1 MTQLS
6 DTAKKAHPVLHKP
19 DGWVVLDKPLGVSS
33 AKAVAMVRK
42 AFGVKKAGH
51 AGTLDPLASGVLPI
65 ALGEATKTVS
75 YVMSAEKSYA
85 FSVSW
90 GNETTTDDA
99 EGSPTRQTDIIPNE
113 AQIKDALPKFI
124 GVIDQVPPAYS
135 AVKIGGKR
143 AYALARAKDK
153 RVANAQIPE
162 DGISKDG
169 ISKDGTSED
178 TAPQSKVD
186 DITLTARP
194 IRIDSFVL
202 TGHEQT
208 QTGVISHFQVACG
221 KGAYIRALAR
231 DLGRVLGSACYVTAL
246 RRLSVGR
253 FSVDDAISLDF
264 LAEMRQGAAA
274 LSALTPIMAVL
285 DDIPAIVMSNAQAQQ
300 LRFGQQV
307 MLDAALPAA
316 EIYLAVLDDTPV
328 ALVRQEAGL
337 IKPVRVLNC

>member
-1 MTQLS
+1 MTQNA
-6 DTAKKAHPVLHKP
+6 DTPNQQNPVLTKP

-33 AKAVAMVRK
+33 AKAVAIVRK

-51 AGTLDPLASGVLPI
+51 AGTLDPLASGVLPS

-85 FSVSW
+85 FSVFW
-90 GNETTTDDA
+90 GHETTTDDA
-99 EGSPTRQTDIIPNE
+99 EGSPTKRSDIIPGE
-113 AQIKDALPKFI
+113 AQIRAALPQFI
-124 GVIDQVPPAYS
+124 GLIDQVPPAYS

-153 RVANAQIPE
+153 GA
-162 DGISKDG
+162 KDK
-169 ISKDGTSED
+169 SPDHGTSD
-178 TAPQSKVD
+178 TSSTGTSG
-186 DITLTARP
+186 DIALSARP

-202 TGHEQT
+202 TGHEKT
-208 QTGVISHFQVACG
+208 QEGTVSHFEVACG

-231 DLGRVLGSACYVTAL
+231 DLGRALGSACYVTAL

-253 FSVDDAISLDF
+253 FSVENAISLDF

-274 LSALTPIMAVL
+274 LSALVPIMAVL

-300 LRFGQQV
+300 LRFGQHV
-307 MLDAALPAA
+307 SLDAPLPPS
-316 EIYLAVLDDTPV
+316 EVYLAVSDNIPV
-328 ALVRQEAGL
+328 ALVRQDAGL

>member
-6 DTAKKAHPVLHKP
+6 DTSKKAHPVLHKP
-19 DGWVVLDKPLGVSS
+19 DGWVVLDKPLGISS

-153 RVANAQIPE
+153 RAANAQISE
-162 DGISKDG
+162 DGI
-169 ISKDGTSED
+169 SED
-178 TAPQSKVD
+178 TAPQNKAD

-202 TGHEQT
+202 TGHEKT